1 MVPER
6 GSDSAHTDS
15 TGLGRQTTREA
26 CTATLRAA
34 STEIEQPVS

>member
-6 GSDSAHTDS
+6 GSDSADTES
-15 TGLGRQTTREA
+15 TGLRSQPTHET

-34 STEIEQPVS
+34 STETEQPVS

>member
-34 STEIEQPVS
+34 STETEQPVS